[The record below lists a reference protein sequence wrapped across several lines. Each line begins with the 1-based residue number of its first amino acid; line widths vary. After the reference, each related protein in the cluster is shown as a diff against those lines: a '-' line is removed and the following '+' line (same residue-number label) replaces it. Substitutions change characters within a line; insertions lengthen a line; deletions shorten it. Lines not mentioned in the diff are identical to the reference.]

1 MSVDDRTPVLVGVGT
16 AAQRL
21 DDPSAATEAVGL
33 MAEALVAAADDAGAS
48 RLLSRLDQVRVTKG
62 TWGYTDPARW
72 VADAAGASQARSYL
86 ADVGI
91 LQTAV
96 MGDAAAAIASGSA
109 DVIAVVGG
117 EAKYRGLRA
126 SITGVDA
133 PDTDQGGAEPDD
145 FVTPH
150 GMIISRAEI
159 DTGLVMAT
167 HHYAMIENARRFADG
182 QSLEEHRD
190 EVAGLWARFAQV
202 AAANPDAWFQDG
214 QDAAAIATPENGN
227 RMLAWP
233 YTKWHNSQ
241 WNVDQ
246 AAALIFCSAG
256 TARMLG
262 IDSDLWVFPWAAAE
276 SNHMVPVTERPE
288 LHRSPGFAH
297 AGQAVANHVGMA
309 PNEADHVDLY
319 SCFPI
324 AVRTQALELGLD
336 PDRDLTVT
344 GGMTWAG
351 GPLNNYVIQ
360 AAVKLAQVLRAD
372 PGSTGLLT
380 SISGMI
386 TKQGASIWSSEPP
399 AQPFANIEV
408 TDAVAAELQPKP
420 YRAGD
425 GEQAEVV
432 SYTVIWGREGP
443 ERAVAIGEFADGA
456 RTLLV
461 SAVPAVMAA
470 AVAGEFCGRFV
481 VAGADGSFTPVD

>member
-1 MSVDDRTPVLVGVGT
+1 MSFDDRTPVLVGVGT

-21 DDPSAATEAVGL
+21 DDPTEAKEAVAL
-33 MAEALVAAADDAGAS
+33 MAEALMAAADDAGAS
-48 RLLSRLDQVRVTKG
+48 ELIGRLDQVRVTKG
-62 TWGYTDPARW
+62 TWGYSDPARW
-72 VADAAGASQARSYL
+72 VADAVGANQAGSFL

-96 MGDAAAAIASGSA
+96 MGDAAASIASGSA
-109 DVIAVVGG
+109 DVVAVVGG

-126 SITGVDA
+126 AITGVDA
-133 PDTDQGGAEPDD
+133 PDTDQGDAQPDD

-167 HHYAMIENARRFADG
+167 HHYAMIESARRFVDG
-182 QSLEEHRD
+182 QTIDEHRD

-202 AAANPDAWFQDG
+202 AAANPDAWFRDG
-214 QDAAAIATPENGN
+214 LDAAAIATPENGN

-256 TARMLG
+256 TARALG
-262 IDSDLWVFPWAAAE
+262 ISQDRWVFPWAAAE

-297 AGQAVANHVGMA
+297 AGRAVGDHTGVA
-309 PNEADHVDLY
+309 PADADHVDLY

-336 PDRDLTVT
+336 LGRDLTVT

-360 AAVKLAQVLRAD
+360 AAAKLVQVLRAD

-386 TKQGASIWSSEPP
+386 TKQGASVWSTEPP
-399 AQPFANIEV
+399 AQPFANIDV

-420 YRAGD
+420 YRTGD
-425 GEQAEVV
+425 NEQAEVV

-443 ERAVAIGEFADGA
+443 ERAVAIGEFPDGA

-461 SAVPAVMAA
+461 SAAPAVMAA
-470 AVAGEFCGRFV
+470 AVAGEFCGRGV
-481 VAGADGSFTPVD
+481 LAGTDGSFAPVD

>member
-1 MSVDDRTPVLVGVGT
+1 MTIDDRTPVLVGVGT

-21 DDPSAATEAVGL
+21 DDPTEAKEAVGL
-33 MAEALVAAADDAGAS
+33 MADALAAAADDAGS
-48 RLLSRLDQVRVTKG
+48 SSLIDRLDQVRVTQG
-62 TWGYTDPARW
+62 TWGYADPARW
-72 VADAAGASQARSYL
+72 VADEVGATQARSYL
-86 ADVGI
+86 GDVGI

-126 SITGVDA
+126 SITGIEA

-182 QSLEEHRD
+182 QSIEEHRD
-190 EVAGLWARFAQV
+190 EVAGLWARFARV
-202 AAANPDAWFQDG
+202 AAANPDAWFRDG
-214 QDAAAIATPENGN
+214 LDAAAIATPENGN

-256 TARMLG
+256 TARALG
-262 IDSDLWVFPWAAAE
+262 ISSDRWVFPCAAAE

-288 LHRSPGFAH
+288 LHRSPGFAYV
-297 AGQAVANHVGMA
+297 GRAVADHVGMA
-309 PNEADHVDLY
+309 PSEAGHVDLY

-324 AVRTQALELGLD
+324 AVRTQALELDIDL
-336 PDRDLTVT
+336 DRDLTVT

-360 AAVKLAQVLRAD
+360 AAVRMVQVLRAD
-372 PGSTGLLT
+372 PVSTGLLT

-386 TKQGASIWSSEPP
+386 TKQGASVWSAEPP
-399 AQPFANIEV
+399 TQPFANLDV

-420 YRAGD
+420 YRTGD
-425 GEQAEVV
+425 NETAEVV
-432 SYTVIWGREGP
+432 SYTVIWGRDGP
-443 ERAVAIGEFADGA
+443 ERAVVIGEFADGA

-461 SAVPAVMAA
+461 SAVPAVMAS
-470 AVAGEFCGRFV
+470 AVAGEFCGRHV
-481 VAGADGSFTPVD
+481 IAGADGSFTPVD

>member
-1 MSVDDRTPVLVGVGT
+1 MLVGVGT
-16 AAQRL
+16 AAQRFE
-21 DDPSAATEAVGL
+21 DPTDAKEAVAL
-33 MAEALVAAADDAGAS
+33 MAEALTAAADDAGAS
-48 RLLSRLDQVRVTKG
+48 SLIGRLDQVRVTQG
-62 TWGYTDPARW
+62 TWGYSNPARW
-72 VADAAGASQARSYL
+72 VADAAGATQARSYL

-126 SITGVDA
+126 SITGVEV
-133 PDTDQGGAEPDD
+133 PDTDQGGAQPDD

-182 QSLEEHRD
+182 QTIEDHRD

-202 AAANPDAWFQDG
+202 AAANPDAWFRDG
-214 QDAAAIATPENGN
+214 LDAAAIATPENGN

-246 AAALIFCSAG
+246 AAALIFCSAE
-256 TARMLG
+256 TARALG
-262 IDSDLWVFPWAAAE
+262 ISSDRWVFPWAAAE

-297 AGQAVANHVGMA
+297 AGRAVADHVGMA
-309 PNEADHVDLY
+309 PSESDHVDLY

-324 AVRTQALELGLD
+324 AVRTQALELGIDLG
-336 PDRDLTVT
+336 RDLTVT

-386 TKQGASIWSSEPP
+386 TKQGASVWSSEPP
-399 AQPFANIEV
+399 TQQFANIDV

-420 YRAGD
+420 YRTGD

-443 ERAVAIGEFADGA
+443 ERAVAIGEFPDGA

-461 SAVPAVMAA
+461 SAVPTVMAA
-470 AVAGEFCGRFV
+470 AVVGEFCGRTV
-481 VAGADGSFTPVD
+481 TVAGDGSFTPTD

>member
-1 MSVDDRTPVLVGVGT
+1 MSFDDRTPVLVGVGT

-21 DDPSAATEAVGL
+21 DDPTEAKEAVAL
-33 MAEALVAAADDAGAS
+33 MAEALLAAADDAGAS
-48 RLLSRLDQVRVTKG
+48 SLIGRLDQVRVTKG
-62 TWGYTDPARW
+62 TWGYSDPARW
-72 VADAAGASQARSYL
+72 VADAVGANQARSFL

-96 MGDAAAAIASGSA
+96 MGDAAASIASGSA
-109 DVIAVVGG
+109 DVVAVVGG

-182 QSLEEHRD
+182 QTIDEHRD
-190 EVAGLWARFAQV
+190 EVAGVWARFAQV
-202 AAANPDAWFQDG
+202 AASNPDAWFQEG
-214 QDAAAIATPENGN
+214 LDAAAIATPENGN

-256 TARMLG
+256 TARALG
-262 IDSDLWVFPWAAAE
+262 IPSDFWLFPWAAAE

-297 AGQAVANHVGMA
+297 AGRALSQHLGMA
-309 PNEADHVDLY
+309 PSDADHVDLY

-336 PDRDLTVT
+336 LGRDLTMT

-386 TKQGASIWSSEPP
+386 TKQGASVWSAEPP
-399 AQPFANIEV
+399 EQPFANIDV

-420 YRAGD
+420 YRTGD
-425 GEQAEVV
+425 NEQAEVV

-443 ERAVAIGEFADGA
+443 ERAVAIGEFPDGA

-461 SAVPAVMAA
+461 SAAPAVMAA
-470 AVAGEFCGRFV
+470 AVAGEFCGRGV
-481 VAGADGSFTPVD
+481 IASADGSFTPAD

>member
-1 MSVDDRTPVLVGVGT
+1 MLVGVGT

-21 DDPSAATEAVGL
+21 DDPSDAVEAVAL
-33 MAEALVAAADDAGAS
+33 MAEALAAASDDAGNS
-48 RLLSRLDQVRVTKG
+48 GLLGRLDQVRVTKG
-62 TWGYTDPARW
+62 TWGYSDPARW
-72 VADAAGASQARSYL
+72 VADAVGANQARSYL

-126 SITGVDA
+126 SIAGVEA

-150 GMIISRAEI
+150 GMIISQAEI
-159 DTGLVMAT
+159 DLRLVMAT

-182 QSLEEHRD
+182 QTIEEHRD

-202 AAANPDAWFQDG
+202 AAANPDAWFRDG
-214 QDAAAIATPENGN
+214 LDAAAIATPDNGN

-256 TARMLG
+256 TARALG
-262 IDSDLWVFPWAAAE
+262 IASDRWVFPWAAAE

-297 AGQAVANHVGMA
+297 SGRALSDHLGMA
-309 PNEADHVDLY
+309 PNEADHIDLY

-324 AVRTQALELGLD
+324 AVRTQALELGLGF
-336 PDRDLTVT
+336 DRDLTVT

-360 AAVKLAQVLRAD
+360 AAAKLAEVLRAD
-372 PGSTGLLT
+372 PGSRGLLT
-380 SISGMI
+380 SVSGMI
-386 TKQGASIWSSEPP
+386 TKQGASVWSTDPP
-399 AQPFANIEV
+399 AQPFANLDV
-408 TDAVAAELQPKP
+408 TDAVAADLHPKP
-420 YRAGD
+420 YRTGD
-425 GEQAEVV
+425 NEQAAVV

-443 ERAVAIGEFADGA
+443 ERAVAIGEFPDGA
-456 RTLLV
+456 RTLVV
-461 SAVPAVMAA
+461 SAAPDVMAA
-470 AVAGEFCGRFV
+470 VTAAEFCGRSLV
-481 VAGADGSFTPVD
+481 VAGDGTFTPAS

>member
-1 MSVDDRTPVLVGVGT
+1 MSFDDRTPVLVGVGT

-21 DDPSAATEAVGL
+21 DDPTEAKEAVAL
-33 MAEALVAAADDAGAS
+33 MAEALLAAADDAGAS
-48 RLLSRLDQVRVTKG
+48 SLIGRLDQVRVTKG
-62 TWGYTDPARW
+62 TWGYSDPARW
-72 VADAAGASQARSYL
+72 VADAVGANQARSFL

-96 MGDAAAAIASGSA
+96 MGDAAASIASGSA
-109 DVIAVVGG
+109 DVVAVVGG

-182 QSLEEHRD
+182 QTIDEHRD
-190 EVAGLWARFAQV
+190 EVAGVWARFAQV
-202 AAANPDAWFQDG
+202 AAVNPDAWFRDG
-214 QDAAAIATPENGN
+214 LDAAAIATPENGN

-256 TARMLG
+256 TARALG
-262 IDSDLWVFPWAAAE
+262 ISSDRWVFPWAAAE

-297 AGQAVANHVGMA
+297 AGRAVGDHTGVA
-309 PNEADHVDLY
+309 PADADHVDLY

-336 PDRDLTVT
+336 LGRDLTVT

-386 TKQGASIWSSEPP
+386 TKQGASVWSAEPP
-399 AQPFANIEV
+399 AQPFANIDV
-408 TDAVAAELQPKP
+408 TDAVAAELQPRP
-420 YRAGD
+420 YRTGD
-425 GEQAEVV
+425 NEQAEVV

-443 ERAVAIGEFADGA
+443 ERAVAIGEFPDGT

-461 SAVPAVMAA
+461 SAAPAVMSA
-470 AVAGEFCGRFV
+470 AVAGEFCGRGV
-481 VAGADGSFTPVD
+481 LAGADGSFAPVD

>member
-1 MSVDDRTPVLVGVGT
+1 
-16 AAQRL
+16 
-21 DDPSAATEAVGL
+21 
-33 MAEALVAAADDAGAS
+33 MAEALVAAADDAGAGG
-48 RLLSRLDQVRVTKG
+48 LIGRLDQVRVTKG
-62 TWGYTDPARW
+62 TWGYSDPARW
-72 VADAAGASQARSYL
+72 VADAVGANQARSFL

-96 MGDAAAAIASGSA
+96 MGDAAAVIASGSA
-109 DVIAVVGG
+109 DVVAVVGG

-182 QSLEEHRD
+182 QTIDEHRNV
-190 EVAGLWARFAQV
+190 VAGLWARFAQV
-202 AAANPDAWFQDG
+202 AASNPDAWFQEG
-214 QDAAAIATPENGN
+214 LDASAIATPENGN

-246 AAALIFCSAG
+246 AAALVFCSAG
-256 TARMLG
+256 TAEALG
-262 IDSDLWVFPWAAAE
+262 ISRDRWVFPWAAAE

-297 AGQAVANHVGMA
+297 AGRAVGDHTGVA
-309 PNEADHVDLY
+309 PAEADYVDLY

-324 AVRTQALELGLD
+324 AVRTQVLELGLD
-336 PDRDLTVT
+336 LDRDLTVT

-360 AAVKLAQVLRAD
+360 AAAKLVQVLRAD

-386 TKQGASIWSSEPP
+386 TKQGASVWSTEPP
-399 AQPFANIEV
+399 AQPFANIDV

-420 YRAGD
+420 YRTGD
-425 GEQAEVV
+425 NEQAEVV

-443 ERAVAIGEFADGA
+443 ERAVAIGEFSDGA

-461 SAVPAVMAA
+461 SAAPAVMSA
-470 AVAGEFCGRFV
+470 AVAGEFCGRGV
-481 VAGADGSFTPVD
+481 IASADGSFTPTD

>member
-1 MSVDDRTPVLVGVGT
+1 MTIEDRTPVLVGVAT
-16 AAQRL
+16 ASQRF
-21 DDPSAATEAVGL
+21 DDPTDASEAVAL
-33 MAEALVAAADDAGAS
+33 MAQALVAAADDAGAGG
-48 RLLSRLDQVRVTKG
+48 LLGRLDQVRVTKG

-72 VADAAGASQARSYL
+72 VADAAGAPQARSFL

-96 MGDAAAAIASGSA
+96 MGDTAAAIASGSA
-109 DVIAVVGG
+109 DVVAVVGG

-126 SITGVDA
+126 SITGIDA

-167 HHYAMIENARRFADG
+167 HHYAMIENARRYADG
-182 QSLEEHRD
+182 QSIDEHRD
-190 EVAGLWARFAQV
+190 EMAGLWARFAQV
-202 AAANPDAWFQDG
+202 AAANPDAWFRDG
-214 QDAAAIATPENGN
+214 LDPVAIATPENGN

-256 TARMLG
+256 TARALG
-262 IDSDLWVFPWAAAE
+262 IDSDRWVFPWAAAE

-297 AGQAVANHVGMA
+297 AGRAVANHVGMA
-309 PNEADHVDLY
+309 PGEADHLELY

-324 AVRTQALELGLD
+324 AVRTQALELGIDLN
-336 PDRDLTVT
+336 RDLTVT

-386 TKQGASIWSSEPP
+386 TKQGASIWSTKPP
-399 AQPFANIEV
+399 AQAFANIDV
-408 TDAVAAELQPKP
+408 TDAVAAELHAKP
-420 YRAGD
+420 YRTGD
-425 GEQAEVV
+425 NEEAEVV

-456 RTLLV
+456 RTLVV
-461 SAVPAVMAA
+461 STAPDVMAA
-470 AVAGEFCGRFV
+470 AVAGEFCGCCV
-481 VAGADGSFTPVD
+481 IASADGSFTPGD

>member
-1 MSVDDRTPVLVGVGT
+1 MTTDDRTPVLVGVGT
-16 AAQRL
+16 AAQRF
-21 DDPSAATEAVGL
+21 DDPTEAKEAVGL
-33 MAEALVAAADDAGAS
+33 MADALVAAADDAGAGG
-48 RLLSRLDQVRVTKG
+48 LLGRLDQVRVTKG
-62 TWGYTDPARW
+62 TWGYSDPARW
-72 VADAAGASQARSYL
+72 VADAAGAGQARSFL

-182 QSLEEHRD
+182 QSLEAHRD

-202 AAANPDAWFQDG
+202 AAANPDAWFRDG
-214 QDAAAIATPENGN
+214 LDAAAIATPENGN

-256 TARMLG
+256 TARAMG
-262 IDSDLWVFPWAAAE
+262 IASDRWVFPWAAAE
-276 SNHMVPVTERPE
+276 SNYMVPVTERPE

-297 AGQAVANHVGMA
+297 AGRAVADHAGMA
-309 PNEADHVDLY
+309 PAEADHVDLY

-324 AVRTQALELGLD
+324 AVRTQALELGIDLG
-336 PDRDLTVT
+336 RDLTVT

-386 TKQGASIWSSEPP
+386 TKQGASMWSSEPP
-399 AQPFANIEV
+399 AQPFANIDV

-420 YRAGD
+420 YRTGD

-443 ERAVAIGEFADGA
+443 ERAVVIGEFADGA

-461 SAVPAVMAA
+461 SAVPAAMAA
-470 AVAGEFCGRFV
+470 AVAGEFCGRSV
-481 VAGADGSFTPVD
+481 IAGADGSFTPTD

>member
-1 MSVDDRTPVLVGVGT
+1 
-16 AAQRL
+16 
-21 DDPSAATEAVGL
+21 
-33 MAEALVAAADDAGAS
+33 MAEALEVAADDAGAGG
-48 RLLSRLDQVRVTKG
+48 LLGRLDQVRVTKG
-62 TWGYTDPARW
+62 TWGYSDPARW
-72 VADAAGASQARSYL
+72 VAEAVGANQARSYL

-126 SITGVDA
+126 AITGVGA

-150 GMIISRAEI
+150 GMIISQAEI
-159 DTGLVMAT
+159 DLRLVMAT
-167 HHYAMIENARRFADG
+167 HHYAMIENARRYADG
-182 QSLEEHRD
+182 QTIEEHRD
-190 EVAGLWARFAQV
+190 QVAGLWARFAQV
-202 AAANPDAWFQDG
+202 AAANPDAWFRDG
-214 QDAAAIATPENGN
+214 LDAAAIATPDNGN

-256 TARMLG
+256 TARALD
-262 IDSDLWVFPWAAAE
+262 ISSDRWVFPWAAAE

-297 AGQAVANHVGMA
+297 AGRALSDYLGMA

-324 AVRTQALELGLD
+324 AVRTQALELGLGF
-336 PDRDLTVT
+336 DRDLTVT

-372 PGSTGLLT
+372 SGTRGLLT
-380 SISGMI
+380 SVSGMI
-386 TKQGASIWSSEPP
+386 TKQGASMWSTEPP
-399 AQPFANIEV
+399 AQPFANLDV
-408 TDAVAAELQPKP
+408 TDAVAADLQPKP
-420 YRAGD
+420 YRTGD
-425 GEQAEVV
+425 NEQATVV

-443 ERAVAIGEFADGA
+443 ERAVAVGELADGA
-456 RTLLV
+456 RTLVV
-461 SAVPAVMAA
+461 STAPDVMAA
-470 AVAGEFCGRFV
+470 VTVEEFCGRCLV
-481 VAGADGSFTPVD
+481 VFADGSFTPAG

>member
-1 MSVDDRTPVLVGVGT
+1 MADALVG
-16 AAQRL
+16 
-21 DDPSAATEAVGL
+21 
-33 MAEALVAAADDAGAS
+33 AADDAGS
-48 RLLSRLDQVRVTKG
+48 SSLIDRLDQVRVTQG
-62 TWGYTDPARW
+62 TWVYADPARW
-72 VADAAGASQARSYL
+72 VADAVGATQARSYL
-86 ADVGI
+86 GDVGI

-126 SITGVDA
+126 SITGIEA
-133 PDTDQGGAEPDD
+133 PDTDQTGAEPDD

-182 QSLEEHRD
+182 QSIEEHRD

-214 QDAAAIATPENGN
+214 LDAAAIATPENGN

-256 TARMLG
+256 TARALG
-262 IDSDLWVFPWAAAE
+262 ISSDRWVFPWAAAE

-288 LHRSPGFAH
+288 LHRSPGFAY
-297 AGQAVANHVGMA
+297 AGRAVADHVGMA
-309 PNEADHVDLY
+309 PSEAGHVDLY

-324 AVRTQALELGLD
+324 AVRTQALELGIGL
-336 PDRDLTVT
+336 DRDLTVT

-360 AAVKLAQVLRAD
+360 AAVKLAHVLRAD
-372 PGSTGLLT
+372 PASTGLLT

-386 TKQGASIWSSEPP
+386 TKQGASMWSAEPP
-399 AQPFANIEV
+399 TQPFANLDV

-420 YRAGD
+420 YRTGD
-425 GEQAEVV
+425 NETAEVV

-443 ERAVAIGEFADGA
+443 ERAVVIGEFADGA

-470 AVAGEFCGRFV
+470 TVAGEFCGRHV
-481 VAGADGSFTPVD
+481 IAGADGSFTPTD

>member
-1 MSVDDRTPVLVGVGT
+1 MNVDDRTPVLVGVAT

-21 DDPSAATEAVGL
+21 DDPTDAKEAVAL

-48 RLLSRLDQVRVTKG
+48 GLIDRLDQVRATKG

-72 VADAAGASQARSYL
+72 VADAVGATQARSFL

-96 MGDAAAAIASGSA
+96 MGDTAAAIASGAA
-109 DVIAVVGG
+109 DVVAVVGG

-126 SITGVDA
+126 AITGADA

-182 QSLEEHRD
+182 QTIDEHRD
-190 EVAGLWARFAQV
+190 VVAGLWARFAQI
-202 AAANPDAWFQDG
+202 AASNPDAWFRDG
-214 QDAAAIATPENGN
+214 LDALAIAIPDNGN

-256 TARMLG
+256 AARALG
-262 IDSDLWVFPWAAAE
+262 IPSDRWVFPWAAAE

-288 LHRSPGFAH
+288 PHRSPGFAH
-297 AGQAVANHVGMA
+297 AGRALSDHLGMA
-309 PNEADHVDLY
+309 ARDADHLDLY

-324 AVRTQALELGLD
+324 AVRTQALEMGIDL
-336 PDRDLTVT
+336 DRDLTVT

-360 AAVKLAQVLRAD
+360 AAVKLVQVLRAD

-386 TKQGASIWSSEPP
+386 TKQGVSMWSAEPP
-399 AQPFANIEV
+399 AQPFANIDV
-408 TDAVAAELQPKP
+408 TNAVAAELQPKP
-420 YRAGD
+420 YRTGD
-425 GEQAEVV
+425 NEKAEVV

-443 ERAVAIGEFADGA
+443 ERAVVIGEFPDGA

-461 SAVPAVMAA
+461 SAVPEVMAA
-470 AVAGEFCGRFV
+470 ATVGEFCGRSI
-481 VAGADGSFTPVD
+481 VAVADGSFTPVD

>member
-1 MSVDDRTPVLVGVGT
+1 
-16 AAQRL
+16 
-21 DDPSAATEAVGL
+21 
-33 MAEALVAAADDAGAS
+33 MADALVAAADDAGAS
-48 RLLSRLDQVRVTKG
+48 SLIGRLEQVRVTQG
-62 TWGYTDPARW
+62 TWGYADPARW
-72 VADAAGASQARSYL
+72 VADAAGATQARSYL

-126 SITGVDA
+126 SITGIGA
-133 PDTDQGGAEPDD
+133 PETDQRGAEPDD

-182 QSLEEHRD
+182 QTISEHRD
-190 EVAGLWARFAQV
+190 EVAELWARFAQV
-202 AAANPDAWFQDG
+202 AATNPEAWFQDG
-214 QDAAAIATPENGN
+214 LDAAAIATPDNGN

-256 TARMLG
+256 TARDLG
-262 IDSDLWVFPWAAAE
+262 ISSDRWIFPLAAAE

-297 AGQAVANHVGMA
+297 AGRAVADHVDLA
-309 PNEADHVDLY
+309 PSEADHIDLY

-324 AVRTQALELGLD
+324 AVRTQALEMGIDLG
-336 PDRDLTVT
+336 RDLTVT

-360 AAVKLAQVLRAD
+360 AAVKLVHVLRAD

-386 TKQGASIWSSEPP
+386 TKQGASMWSSEPP
-399 AQPFANIEV
+399 AQQFANIDV
-408 TDAVAAELQPKP
+408 TDEVAAKLQPQP
-420 YRAGD
+420 YRTGEN
-425 GEQAEVV
+425 EQATVV

-461 SAVPAVMAA
+461 SAVPEVMAA
-470 AVAGEFCGRFV
+470 AVVEEFCGRTIT
-481 VAGADGSFTPVD
+481 VAADGSFTPTD

>member
-1 MSVDDRTPVLVGVGT
+1 M
-16 AAQRL
+16 AQ
-21 DDPSAATEAVGL
+21 
-33 MAEALVAAADDAGAS
+33 ALVAAADDAGAG
-48 RLLSRLDQVRVTKG
+48 RLLGRLDQVRVTKG
-62 TWGYTDPARW
+62 TWGYSDPARW
-72 VADAAGASQARSYL
+72 VAEAVGATRARSHL

-96 MGDAAAAIASGSA
+96 MGDAAAAIASGTA
-109 DVIAVVGG
+109 DVVAVVGG
-117 EAKYRGLRA
+117 EAKHRALRA
-126 SITGVDA
+126 SITGKDA
-133 PDTDQGGAEPDD
+133 PDTDQGGVEPDEL
-145 FVTPH
+145 VTPQ

-159 DTGLVMAT
+159 DKGLVMAT

-182 QSLEEHRD
+182 QTIEEHRA
-190 EVAGLWARFAQV
+190 EVSNLWARFAQV
-202 AAANPDAWFQDG
+202 AAANPDAWFRDG
-214 QDAAAIATPENGN
+214 LDAAAIATPANGN

-246 AAALIFCSAG
+246 AGALIFCSAG
-256 TARMLG
+256 TARALG
-262 IDSDLWVFPWAAAE
+262 VPANRWVFPWAAAE
-276 SNHMVPVTERPE
+276 SNHVVAVTERPE

-297 AGQAVANHVGMA
+297 AGRALADHTGVA
-309 PNEADHVDLY
+309 PNEMDHVDLY

-324 AVRTQALELGLD
+324 AVRTQALELGID
-336 PDRDLTVT
+336 IAGERSPTVT

-386 TKQGASIWSSEPP
+386 TKQGVSAWSTEPP
-399 AQPFANIEV
+399 SQPFANLDV
-408 TDAVAAELQPKP
+408 TRTVAGELRPKP
-420 YRAGD
+420 YRVGEGEGE
-425 GEQAEVV
+425 GEQATVV

-443 ERAVAIGEFADGA
+443 ERAVVIGEFADGA

-461 SAVPAVMAA
+461 SSIPTVMAA

-481 VAGADGSFTPVD
+481 VAAGDGSFMPID

>member
-1 MSVDDRTPVLVGVGT
+1 MSFDDRTPVLVGVGT

-21 DDPSAATEAVGL
+21 DDPTEAKEAVAL
-33 MAEALVAAADDAGAS
+33 MAEALIEAADDAGTGS
-48 RLLSRLDQVRVTKG
+48 LIGRLDQVRVTKG

-72 VADAAGASQARSYL
+72 VADAVGANQARSFL

-96 MGDAAAAIASGSA
+96 MGDAAASIASGVA
-109 DVIAVVGG
+109 DVVAVVGG

-182 QSLEEHRD
+182 QTIDEHRD
-190 EVAGLWARFAQV
+190 VVAGLWARFAQV
-202 AAANPDAWFQDG
+202 AASNPSAWFQEG
-214 QDAAAIATPENGN
+214 LDASAIATPENGN

-256 TARMLG
+256 TARALG
-262 IDSDLWVFPWAAAE
+262 ISSDRWVFPWAAAE

-288 LHRSPGFAH
+288 LHRSPGFAY
-297 AGQAVANHVGMA
+297 AGRAVADHVGMA
-309 PNEADHVDLY
+309 PSEAGHVDLY

-324 AVRTQALELGLD
+324 AVRTQALELGFDL
-336 PDRDLTVT
+336 DRDLTVT

-360 AAVKLAQVLRAD
+360 ATVKMAQVLRAD
-372 PGSTGLLT
+372 PVSTGLLT

-386 TKQGASIWSSEPP
+386 TKQGASMWS
-399 AQPFANIEV
+399 AQPPSQAFANIDV
-408 TDAVAAELQPKP
+408 TEAVAAELQPKP
-420 YRAGD
+420 YRTGD
-425 GEQAEVV
+425 NETAEVV

-461 SAVPAVMAA
+461 SAVPAVMAS
-470 AVAGEFCGRFV
+470 AVAGEFCGRHV
-481 VAGADGSFTPVD
+481 IAGADGSFTPTD

>member
-1 MSVDDRTPVLVGVGT
+1 MSIDDRTPVLVGVGT
-16 AAQRL
+16 AAQRFEN
-21 DDPSAATEAVGL
+21 PTEAKEAVGL
-33 MAEALVAAADDAGAS
+33 MADALVTAADDTGAS
-48 RLLSRLDQVRVTKG
+48 SLIGRLDQVRATQG
-62 TWGYTDPARW
+62 TWGYADPARW
-72 VADAAGASQARSYL
+72 VADQVGATQARSYL

-117 EAKYRGLRA
+117 EAKYRGLRS
-126 SITGVDA
+126 SITGIEA

-182 QSLEEHRD
+182 QTIDDHRD

-214 QDAAAIATPENGN
+214 LDAAAIATPANGN

-256 TARMLG
+256 TARTLG
-262 IDSDLWVFPWAAAE
+262 IAPDRWVFPWAAAE

-297 AGQAVANHVGMA
+297 AGRALGEYIGMA
-309 PNEADHVDLY
+309 PNEADYVDLY

-324 AVRTQALELGLD
+324 AVRTQALEMGIDLG
-336 PDRDLTVT
+336 RDLTVT

-386 TKQGASIWSSEPP
+386 TKQGVSIWSTQPP
-399 AQPFANIEV
+399 AQPFANIDV

-420 YRAGD
+420 YRTGD

-432 SYTVIWGREGP
+432 SCTVIWGREDP
-443 ERAVAIGEFADGA
+443 ERAVVIGEFADGA

-470 AVAGEFCGRFV
+470 AVAGEFCGRCV
-481 VAGADGSFTPVD
+481 IAGADGSFTPTD

>member
-21 DDPSAATEAVGL
+21 DDPTEAKEAVDL
-33 MAEALVAAADDAGAS
+33 MAQALVVAADDAGS
-48 RLLSRLDQVRVTKG
+48 SSLIGRLDQVRVTQG
-62 TWGYTDPARW
+62 TWGYSDPARW
-72 VADAAGASQARSYL
+72 VADAVGANQARSYL

-126 SITGVDA
+126 SITGIEA

-182 QSLEEHRD
+182 HTIEEHRD

-214 QDAAAIATPENGN
+214 LDSAAIATPENGN

-246 AAALIFCSAG
+246 AAALIFCSAD
-256 TARMLG
+256 TARALG
-262 IDSDLWVFPWAAAE
+262 IAPDRWVFPWAAAE

-297 AGQAVANHVGMA
+297 AGRAVADHVGMA
-309 PNEADHVDLY
+309 PSEAGHVDLY

-324 AVRTQALELGLD
+324 AVRTQALELDIDLS
-336 PDRDLTVT
+336 RDLTVT

-360 AAVKLAQVLRAD
+360 AAAKLAQVLRAD
-372 PGSTGLLT
+372 SGSTGLLT
-380 SISGMI
+380 SVSGMI
-386 TKQGASIWSSEPP
+386 TKQGASMWSSEPP
-399 AQPFANIEV
+399 AQPFANIDV
-408 TDAVAAELQPKP
+408 TDAVAVELQPKP
-420 YRAGD
+420 YRTGEN
-425 GEQAEVV
+425 EQATVV

-461 SAVPAVMAA
+461 SAVPPVMAA
-470 AVAGEFCGRFV
+470 VVVEEFCGRTV
-481 VAGADGSFTPVD
+481 TVAGDGSFTPTD

>member
-21 DDPSAATEAVGL
+21 DDPTEAKEAVGL
-33 MAEALVAAADDAGAS
+33 MADALVAAADDTGAGG
-48 RLLSRLDQVRVTKG
+48 LLDRLDQVRVTQG
-62 TWGYTDPARW
+62 TWGYADPARW
-72 VADAAGASQARSYL
+72 VADAVGANQARSYL

-96 MGDAAAAIASGSA
+96 MGDAAAFIASGAA
-109 DVIAVVGG
+109 DVVAVVGG
-117 EAKYRGLRA
+117 EAKFRGLRA
-126 SITGVDA
+126 SITGIEA
-133 PDTDQGGAEPDD
+133 PDTDQGGTEPDD

-150 GMIISRAEI
+150 GMIISQAEI

-182 QSLEEHRD
+182 QNIDEHRD

-202 AAANPDAWFQDG
+202 AASNPDAWFQDG
-214 QDAAAIATPENGN
+214 LDAAAIATPESGN

-256 TARMLG
+256 TARALG
-262 IDSDLWVFPWAAAE
+262 ISSDRWVFPWAAAE

-297 AGQAVANHVGMA
+297 AGRAVANHVGMA
-309 PNEADHVDLY
+309 PNKADHVDLY

-360 AAVKLAQVLRAD
+360 SAVKLAQVLRAD

-386 TKQGASIWSSEPP
+386 TKQGASVWSTEPP
-399 AQPFANIEV
+399 AQPFANLDV
-408 TDAVAAELQPKP
+408 TDAVAAELQPKS
-420 YRAGD
+420 YRTGD
-425 GEQAEVV
+425 NETAEVV

-470 AVAGEFCGRFV
+470 VVVEEFCGRSV
-481 VAGADGSFTPVD
+481 TVGADGSFTPVD

>member
-1 MSVDDRTPVLVGVGT
+1 MIVDDRTPVLVGVAT
-16 AAQRL
+16 ASQRC
-21 DDPSAATEAVGL
+21 DDPSDASEAVAL
-33 MAEALVAAADDAGAS
+33 MAQALVAAADDAGAGG
-48 RLLSRLDQVRVTKG
+48 LLSRLDQVRVTKG

-72 VADAAGASQARSYL
+72 VADEAGATQARSHL

-96 MGDAAAAIASGSA
+96 MGDAAATIASGAA
-109 DVIAVVGG
+109 DVVAVVGG

-126 SITGVDA
+126 SITGIDA
-133 PDTDQGGAEPDD
+133 PDTDQGGAEPDE

-182 QSLEEHRD
+182 QAIDEHRD
-190 EVAGLWARFAQV
+190 EMAGLCARFARV
-202 AAANPDAWFQDG
+202 AESNPDAWFRDG
-214 QDAAAIATPENGN
+214 LSAEVIATPANGN

-256 TARMLG
+256 TARSLG
-262 IDSDLWVFPWAAAE
+262 IDLDRWVFPWAAAE
-276 SNHMVPVTERPE
+276 SNHMVPVTERPQ
-288 LHRSPGFAH
+288 LHRSPGFD
-297 AGQAVANHVGMA
+297 HVGRALGEHLGMA

-324 AVRTQALELGLD
+324 AVRTQALELGIAL
-336 PDRDLTVT
+336 DRDLTVT

-386 TKQGASIWSSEPP
+386 TKQGASMWSAQPP
-399 AQPFANIEV
+399 TQPFANLDATE
-408 TDAVAAELQPKP
+408 AVAAELQPKP
-420 YRAGD
+420 YRTGYN
-425 GEQAEVV
+425 EQATVV

-443 ERAVAIGEFADGA
+443 ERAVAIGEFPDSA
-456 RTLLV
+456 RTLVV
-461 SAVPAVMAA
+461 SAAPDVMAA
-470 AVAGEFCGRFV
+470 AIVEEMCGGSIIV
-481 VAGADGSFTPVD
+481 TADGSFTPTG

>member
-21 DDPSAATEAVGL
+21 DDPTEAKEAVAL
-33 MAEALVAAADDAGAS
+33 MAEALVAATDDAGAGG
-48 RLLSRLDQVRVTKG
+48 LLSRLDQVRVTKG
-62 TWGYTDPARW
+62 TWGYADPARW
-72 VADAAGASQARSYL
+72 VADTAGASQARSYL

-96 MGDAAAAIASGSA
+96 MGDAAAAIVSGSA

-126 SITGVDA
+126 SITGVEA
-133 PDTDQGGAEPDD
+133 PDTDQGGAEPDA

-190 EVAGLWARFAQV
+190 QVAGLWARFAQV

-214 QDAAAIATPENGN
+214 LDAAAIATPDNGN

-256 TARMLG
+256 TARSLG
-262 IDSDLWVFPWAAAE
+262 IAPDRWVFPWAAAE

-297 AGQAVANHVGMA
+297 AGRAVANHVGMA
-309 PNEADHVDLY
+309 PGDADHVDLY

-324 AVRTQALELGLD
+324 AVRTQALELGLEL
-336 PDRDLTVT
+336 DRDLTVT

-386 TKQGASIWSSEPP
+386 TKQGASMWSAEPP
-399 AQPFANIEV
+399 TQPFANIDV

-420 YRAGD
+420 YRTGD
-425 GEQAEVV
+425 GEHATVV

-443 ERAVAIGEFADGA
+443 ERAVVIGELADGA

-461 SAVPAVMAA
+461 SAVPAVMAS
-470 AVAGEFCGRFV
+470 AVAGEFCGCYV
-481 VAGADGSFTPVD
+481 IAGTDGSFTPVD

>member
-1 MSVDDRTPVLVGVGT
+1 MLVGVGT

-21 DDPSAATEAVGL
+21 DDSTEAKEAVAL
-33 MAEALVAAADDAGAS
+33 MAEALVAATEDAGAGG
-48 RLLSRLDQVRVTKG
+48 LLGRLDQVRITKG

-72 VADAAGASQARSYL
+72 VADAVGAGQARSYL

-96 MGDAAAAIASGSA
+96 MGDAAAAIASGAA
-109 DVIAVVGG
+109 DVVAVVGG

-126 SITGVDA
+126 SITGIDA

-150 GMIISRAEI
+150 GMIISQAEI
-159 DTGLVMAT
+159 DHRLVMAT

-182 QSLEEHRD
+182 QTIDEHRD

-202 AAANPDAWFQDG
+202 AAANPDAWFRDG
-214 QDAAAIATPENGN
+214 LSAEAIATPDNGN

-256 TARMLG
+256 TARALG
-262 IDSDLWVFPWAAAE
+262 IASDQWVFPWAAAE

-297 AGQAVANHVGMA
+297 AGQALSEHLGMA
-309 PNEADHVDLY
+309 PAEAGHIDLY

-324 AVRTQALELGLD
+324 AVRTQALELGLGL
-336 PDRDLTVT
+336 DRDLTVT

-386 TKQGASIWSSEPP
+386 TKQGASIWSTEPP
-399 AQPFANIEV
+399 AQPFANIDV

-420 YRAGD
+420 YRTGD
-425 GEQAEVV
+425 GEHATVV

-443 ERAVAIGEFADGA
+443 ERAVAIGEFPDGA
-456 RTLLV
+456 RTLAV
-461 SAVPAVMAA
+461 SADPAVMAA
-470 AVAGEFCGRFV
+470 VAAGEFCGRGV
-481 VAGADGSFTPVD
+481 LASADGSFTPAD

>member
-1 MSVDDRTPVLVGVGT
+1 MNYDDRTPVLVGVAT
-16 AAQRL
+16 AAQRC
-21 DDPSAATEAVGL
+21 DDPSDASEAVGL
-33 MAEALVAAADDAGAS
+33 MAQALVAAADDAGATG
-48 RLLSRLDQVRVTKG
+48 LLSRLDQVRATKG

-72 VADAAGASQARSYL
+72 VADAAGAAQARSYL

-96 MGDAAAAIASGSA
+96 MGDTAAAIASGAA
-109 DVIAVVGG
+109 DVVAVVGG

-126 SITGVDA
+126 SITGIDA
-133 PDTDQGGAEPDD
+133 PDTDQGRAEPDE
-145 FVTPH
+145 FVTPR

-182 QSLEEHRD
+182 QTIDEHRD

-202 AAANPDAWFQDG
+202 AAANPDAWFRDG
-214 QDAAAIATPENGN
+214 LSAEVIATPANGN

-256 TARMLG
+256 TARALG
-262 IDSDLWVFPWAAAE
+262 ISTDRWVFPWAAAE
-276 SNHMVPVTERPE
+276 SNHMVPVTERSEP
-288 LHRSPGFAH
+288 HRSPGFAH
-297 AGQAVANHVGMA
+297 AGRALGDHLSMA

-324 AVRTQALELGLD
+324 AVRTQAMELGLRR
-336 PDRDLTVT
+336 DRNLTVT

-360 AAVKLAQVLRAD
+360 AAAKLAQVLRAD

-386 TKQGASIWSSEPP
+386 TKQGASMWSSEPP
-399 AQPFANIEV
+399 TQPFANLDV
-408 TDAVAAELQPKP
+408 TGAVAAELRPKP
-420 YRAGD
+420 YRTGD
-425 GEQAEVV
+425 GEQAAVV

-443 ERAVAIGEFADGA
+443 ERAVAIGEFPDGA
-456 RTLLV
+456 RTLAV
-461 SAVPAVMAA
+461 SSVPDVMAA
-470 AVAGEFCGRFV
+470 AIVEEFCGRSIIV
-481 VAGADGSFTPVD
+481 SAGGSFAPID

>member
-1 MSVDDRTPVLVGVGT
+1 MSIDDRTPVLVGVAT

-21 DDPSAATEAVGL
+21 DDPTEAKEAVAL
-33 MAEALVAAADDAGAS
+33 MAQALAAAADDAGAGG
-48 RLLSRLDQVRVTKG
+48 LLGRLDQVRVTKG
-62 TWGYTDPARW
+62 LWAYTDPARW
-72 VADAAGASQARSYL
+72 VADAVGANRARSYL

-96 MGDAAAAIASGSA
+96 MGDAAATIASGSA
-109 DVIAVVGG
+109 DVVAVVGG

-126 SITGVDA
+126 SITGIDA

-150 GMIISRAEI
+150 GTIISQAEI
-159 DTGLVMAT
+159 DLRLVMAT

-182 QSLEEHRD
+182 QTIAEHRD

-202 AAANPDAWFQDG
+202 AAANPDAWFRDG
-214 QDAAAIATPENGN
+214 LDAAAIATPENGN
-227 RMLAWP
+227 RWLAWP

-256 TARMLG
+256 TARALG
-262 IDSDLWVFPWAAAE
+262 VASDRWVFPWAAAE
-276 SNHMVPVTERPE
+276 SNHMVPVSERPE

-297 AGQAVANHVGMA
+297 AGRAVADHVGMA
-309 PNEADHVDLY
+309 PSGADHVDLY

-324 AVRTQALELGLD
+324 AVRTQALEMGIDLG
-336 PDRDLTVT
+336 RDLTVT

-372 PGSTGLLT
+372 SGSTGLLT

-386 TKQGASIWSSEPP
+386 TKQGVSMWSSEPP
-399 AQPFANIEV
+399 AQPFANIDV
-408 TDAVAAELQPKP
+408 TDAAAAELHPKP
-420 YRAGD
+420 YRTGAG
-425 GEQAEVV
+425 ETAEVV

-470 AVAGEFCGRFV
+470 AVAGEFCGSCV
-481 VAGADGSFTPVD
+481 IAGTDGSFTPAD

>member
-1 MSVDDRTPVLVGVGT
+1 M
-16 AAQRL
+16 AQ
-21 DDPSAATEAVGL
+21 
-33 MAEALVAAADDAGAS
+33 ALAAAADDAGAS
-48 RLLSRLDQVRVTKG
+48 GLLGRLDQVRVTKG

-72 VADAAGASQARSYL
+72 VADAVGATQARSYL

-96 MGDAAAAIASGSA
+96 MGDAAAAIASGAA

-126 SITGVDA
+126 AITGVDA

-150 GMIISRAEI
+150 GMIISQAEI
-159 DTGLVMAT
+159 DHRLVMAT

-182 QSLEEHRD
+182 QTIEDHRD
-190 EVAGLWARFAQV
+190 EVAGLWSRFAQV
-202 AAANPDAWFQDG
+202 AAANPDAWFRDG
-214 QDAAAIATPENGN
+214 LSAEAIATPDNGN

-256 TARMLG
+256 TARALG
-262 IDSDLWVFPWAAAE
+262 IASDRWVFPWAAAE

-297 AGQAVANHVGMA
+297 AGRALREHLGMA
-309 PNEADHVDLY
+309 PAEADHIDLY

-324 AVRTQALELGLD
+324 AVRTQALELGIGL
-336 PDRDLTVT
+336 DRDLTVT

-360 AAVKLAQVLRAD
+360 AAVKMAQVLRAD

-380 SISGMI
+380 SVSGMI
-386 TKQGASIWSSEPP
+386 TKQGASVWSTEPP
-399 AQPFANIEV
+399 TQPFANIDV
-408 TDAVAAELQPKP
+408 TAAVAAELHPKP
-420 YRAGD
+420 YRPSTGT
-425 GEQAEVV
+425 EEAEVV
-432 SYTVIWGREGP
+432 SYTVIWGREAS
-443 ERAVAIGEFADGA
+443 ERAVASAEFPDGA
-456 RTLLV
+456 RTLVV
-461 SAVPAVMAA
+461 STDPAVMATVTA
-470 AVAGEFCGRFV
+470 AEFCACTVFV
-481 VAGADGSFTPVD
+481 TDEGLFTPAD

>member
-1 MSVDDRTPVLVGVGT
+1 MTISENTPVLVGVGT

-21 DDPSAATEAVGL
+21 DDPTEAAEAVGL
-33 MAEALVAAADDAGAS
+33 MAQALAAAVDDAGAGG
-48 RLLSRLDQVRVTKG
+48 LLGRLDQVRVTKG

-72 VADAAGASQARSYL
+72 VADAVGAIQARSYL

-96 MGDAAAAIASGSA
+96 MGDAAASIASGAA
-109 DVIAVVGG
+109 DVVAVVGG

-150 GMIISRAEI
+150 GMIISQAEI
-159 DTGLVMAT
+159 DHRLVMAT

-182 QSLEEHRD
+182 QSIDEHRD

-214 QDAAAIATPENGN
+214 LDAAAIATPANGN

-246 AAALIFCSAG
+246 AAALIFCSAD
-256 TARMLG
+256 TARALG
-262 IDSDLWVFPWAAAE
+262 IHSDRWVFPWAAAE

-297 AGQAVANHVGMA
+297 AGRALRDHLGMA
-309 PNEADHVDLY
+309 PSDADHVDLY

-336 PDRDLTVT
+336 LGRDLTVT

-386 TKQGASIWSSEPP
+386 TKQGASVWSTEPP
-399 AQPFANIEV
+399 AQPFANIDV

-420 YRAGD
+420 YRTGD
-425 GEQAEVV
+425 GEQATVV

-443 ERAVAIGEFADGA
+443 ERAVAIGEFPDGA
-456 RTLLV
+456 RTLIV
-461 SAVPAVMAA
+461 SAAPAVMAA
-470 AVAGEFCGRFV
+470 VAAGEFCGRGV
-481 VAGADGSFTPVD
+481 LAGADGSFATVD

>member
-1 MSVDDRTPVLVGVGT
+1 MLVGVAT
-16 AAQRL
+16 AAQRF
-21 DDPSAATEAVGL
+21 DNPTEAKEAVGL
-33 MAEALVAAADDAGAS
+33 MAEALAAAAGDAGNS
-48 RLLSRLDQVRVTKG
+48 GLLGRLDQVRVTKG

-72 VADAAGASQARSYL
+72 VADAAGAPQARSHL

-96 MGDAAAAIASGSA
+96 MGDTAAAIASGSA
-109 DVIAVVGG
+109 DVVAVVGG

-126 SITGVDA
+126 AITGIDA

-182 QSLEEHRD
+182 QTIEEHRAV
-190 EVAGLWARFAQV
+190 VAGLWAGFAQI
-202 AAANPDAWFQDG
+202 AAANPDAWFRQG
-214 QDAAAIATPENGN
+214 LDATAIATPENGN

-246 AAALIFCSAG
+246 AAALVFCSAG
-256 TARMLG
+256 TARSLG
-262 IDSDLWVFPWAAAE
+262 ISTDRWVFPWAAAE

-297 AGQAVANHVGMA
+297 AGRALGEHVGMA
-309 PNEADHVDLY
+309 PNEADHIDLY

-324 AVRTQALELGLD
+324 AVRTQVLELDIAL
-336 PDRDLTVT
+336 DRDLTVT

-360 AAVKLAQVLRAD
+360 SAVKMAQVLRAD
-372 PGSTGLLT
+372 PGSTGLVT

-386 TKQGASIWSSEPP
+386 TKQGASLWSAEPP
-399 AQPFANIEV
+399 AHPFANLDV
-408 TDAVAAELQPKP
+408 SDAVAAELQPKP
-420 YRAGD
+420 YRVGE
-425 GEQAEVV
+425 GEQATVV
-432 SYTVIWGREGP
+432 SYTVIWGRESP
-443 ERAVAIGEFADGA
+443 ERVVAIGEFADGA

-461 SAVPAVMAA
+461 SAAPAVMAA
-470 AVAGEFCGRFV
+470 AVAGEFCGRGV
-481 VAGADGSFTPVD
+481 VSGADGTFTPVD

>member
-1 MSVDDRTPVLVGVGT
+1 VAIDDRTPVLVGVGT

-21 DDPSAATEAVGL
+21 DDPTEAKEAVGL
-33 MAEALVAAADDAGAS
+33 MAEALVAAADDSGAS
-48 RLLSRLDQVRVTKG
+48 GLVGRLDQVRVTKG
-62 TWGYTDPARW
+62 TWGYADPARW
-72 VADAAGASQARSYL
+72 VADAVGASQARSYL

-126 SITGVDA
+126 SITGVAA

-182 QSLEEHRD
+182 QTIEEHRD

-202 AAANPDAWFQDG
+202 AAANPDAWFRDG
-214 QDAAAIATPENGN
+214 LDAAAIATPENGN

-256 TARMLG
+256 TARALG
-262 IDSDLWVFPWAAAE
+262 ISSDRWVFPWAAAE

-297 AGQAVANHVGMA
+297 AGRAVADHLRMA
-309 PNEADHVDLY
+309 PNEADYIDLY

-324 AVRTQALELGLD
+324 AVRTQALELGIDL
-336 PDRDLTVT
+336 DRDLTVT

-386 TKQGASIWSSEPP
+386 TKQGASAWSALPP
-399 AQPFANIEV
+399 AQPFANLDV
-408 TDAVAAELQPKP
+408 SDAVAAELQPKP

-425 GEQAEVV
+425 SEQATVV

-443 ERAVAIGEFADGA
+443 ERAVVIGEFPDGA

-461 SAVPAVMAA
+461 SAIPAVMAS
-470 AVAGEFCGRFV
+470 AVAGEFCGCRV
-481 VAGADGSFTPVD
+481 VASVDGTFTPTG

>member
-1 MSVDDRTPVLVGVGT
+1 MSVDDRAPVLVGVAT

-21 DDPSAATEAVGL
+21 DDPTEAKEAVAL
-33 MAEALVAAADDAGAS
+33 MAQALVAAADDAGAS
-48 RLLSRLDQVRVTKG
+48 SLVGRLDQVRATKG
-62 TWGYTDPARW
+62 LWAYTDPARW
-72 VADAAGASQARSYL
+72 VADAVGANQARSYL

-96 MGDAAAAIASGSA
+96 IGDAAATIASGSA
-109 DVIAVVGG
+109 DVVAVIGG

-126 SITGVDA
+126 SIAGVDA
-133 PDTDQGGAEPDD
+133 PDTDQGGVEPDD

-150 GMIISRAEI
+150 GTIISQAEI
-159 DTGLVMAT
+159 DLRLVMAT
-167 HHYAMIENARRFADG
+167 HHYAMIENARRFADD
-182 QSLEEHRD
+182 QTIEEHRE

-202 AAANPDAWFQDG
+202 AAANPDAWFREG
-214 QDAAAIATPENGN
+214 LSAEVIATPDNGN
-227 RMLAWP
+227 RWLAWP

-256 TARMLG
+256 TARALG
-262 IDSDLWVFPWAAAE
+262 IASDRWVFPWAAAE

-297 AGQAVANHVGMA
+297 AGRAVADHVGMA
-309 PNEADHVDLY
+309 PNEAGHVDLY

-336 PDRDLTVT
+336 LGRDLTVT

-386 TKQGASIWSSEPP
+386 TKQGASMWSAQPP
-399 AQPFANIEV
+399 AQPFANIDV

-420 YRAGD
+420 YRTGD
-425 GEQAEVV
+425 NEQASVV

-443 ERAVAIGEFADGA
+443 ERAVVIGEFADGA

-461 SAVPAVMAA
+461 SAIPAVMAA

-481 VAGADGSFTPVD
+481 VASTDGSFTPAH

>member
-1 MSVDDRTPVLVGVGT
+1 MNFDDRTPVLVGVAT
-16 AAQRL
+16 AAQRF
-21 DDPSAATEAVGL
+21 DDPTGAKEAVGL
-33 MAEALVAAADDAGAS
+33 MAEALVSAADDAGNS
-48 RLLSRLDQVRVTKG
+48 GLLGRLDQVRVTKG
-62 TWGYTDPARW
+62 TWGYPDPARW

-96 MGDAAAAIASGSA
+96 MGDTAGAIASGSA
-109 DVIAVVGG
+109 DVVAVVGG

-126 SITGVDA
+126 AITGVEA
-133 PDTDQGGAEPDD
+133 PDTDQQGAEPDS

-167 HHYAMIENARRFADG
+167 HHYAMIENARRYADG
-182 QSLEEHRD
+182 HTIEEHRD
-190 EVAGLWARFAQV
+190 EVAGLWARFAQI
-202 AAANPDAWFQDG
+202 AAANPDAWFRDG
-214 QDAAAIATPENGN
+214 LDATAIATPEDGN

-256 TARMLG
+256 TAQALG
-262 IDSDLWVFPWAAAE
+262 ISTDHWVFPWAAAE
-276 SNHMVPVTERPE
+276 SNYMVPVTERPE
-288 LHRSPGFAH
+288 LHRSPGFAY
-297 AGQAVANHVGMA
+297 AGRALADHVGMA
-309 PNEADHVDLY
+309 PNEADHIDLY

-324 AVRTQALELGLD
+324 AVRTQALELYIDL
-336 PDRDLTVT
+336 DRDLTVT

-360 AAVKLAQVLRAD
+360 AAVKMAQVLRAD
-372 PGSTGLLT
+372 PGSTGLVT

-386 TKQGASIWSSEPP
+386 TKQGASLWSAEPP
-399 AQPFANIEV
+399 AQPFASLDV
-408 TDAVAAELQPKP
+408 SDAVAAELQPKP
-420 YRAGD
+420 YRTGD

-443 ERAVAIGEFADGA
+443 ERAVAIGEFPDGA

-461 SAVPAVMAA
+461 SAVPAVMSAA
-470 AVAGEFCGRFV
+470 AAGEFCGCRV

>member
-1 MSVDDRTPVLVGVGT
+1 MTISDRAPVLVGVGT
-16 AAQRL
+16 ATQRL
-21 DDPSAATEAVGL
+21 DDPTEAKEAVAL
-33 MAEALVAAADDAGAS
+33 MAEALAVAADDAGAGG
-48 RLLSRLDQVRVTKG
+48 LIDRLDQVRATKG
-62 TWGYTDPARW
+62 LWSYTDPARW
-72 VADAAGASQARSYL
+72 VADAVGATQARSYL

-91 LQTAV
+91 PQTAV
-96 MGDAAAAIASGSA
+96 MGDAAASIASGSA
-109 DVIAVVGG
+109 DVVAVVGG

-126 SITGVDA
+126 SITGIDA

-150 GMIISRAEI
+150 GTIISQAEI
-159 DTGLVMAT
+159 DLRLVMAT

-182 QSLEEHRD
+182 QTIEDHRD
-190 EVAGLWARFAQV
+190 TVAGLWARFAQI
-202 AAANPDAWFQDG
+202 AAANPDAWFRDG
-214 QDAAAIATPENGN
+214 LDAAAIATPDDGN

-256 TARMLG
+256 TARALG
-262 IDSDLWVFPWAAAE
+262 ISPDRWVFPWAAAE
-276 SNHMVPVTERPE
+276 SNHMVPVSERPE

-297 AGQAVANHVGMA
+297 AGRAVGGHTGIA
-309 PNEADHVDLY
+309 PAEADHVDLY

-336 PDRDLTVT
+336 LGRDLTVT

-360 AAVKLAQVLRAD
+360 AAAKLAQVLRAD

-386 TKQGASIWSSEPP
+386 TKQGTSVWSTEPP
-399 AQPFANIEV
+399 AKPFANIDV

-420 YRAGD
+420 YRTGD
-425 GEQAEVV
+425 NEQAEVV

-443 ERAVAIGEFADGA
+443 ERAVAIGEFPDGA

-461 SAVPAVMAA
+461 SAAPAVMAA
-470 AVAGEFCGRFV
+470 VVAGEFCGRSV
-481 VAGADGSFTPVD
+481 IAGADGSFTPTD

>member
-1 MSVDDRTPVLVGVGT
+1 MLVGAGT
-16 AAQRL
+16 AVQRL
-21 DDPSAATEAVGL
+21 EEPSDAKEAVAL
-33 MAEALVAAADDAGAS
+33 MAQALVAAADDAGAGG
-48 RLLSRLDQVRVTKG
+48 LLSRLDQVRVTKG

-72 VADAAGASQARSYL
+72 VADEVGATQARSHL

-126 SITGVDA
+126 SITGIDA
-133 PDTDQGGAEPDD
+133 PDTDQGGAEPDE

-150 GMIISRAEI
+150 GMIISQAEI
-159 DTGLVMAT
+159 DFRLVMAT

-182 QSLEEHRD
+182 QTIAEHRD
-190 EVAGLWARFAQV
+190 EVAELWARFAHV
-202 AAANPDAWFQDG
+202 AAANPDAWFRDG
-214 QDAAAIATPENGN
+214 LDATAIATPEDGN

-246 AAALIFCSAG
+246 AGALIFCSAG
-256 TARMLG
+256 TARALG
-262 IDSDLWVFPWAAAE
+262 ISADRWVFPWAAAE

-297 AGQAVANHVGMA
+297 AGRAVRDHTGIA
-309 PNEADHVDLY
+309 PAEADHMDLY

-324 AVRTQALELGLD
+324 AVRTQALELGIST
-336 PDRDLTVT
+336 DRDLTVT

-360 AAVKLAQVLRAD
+360 AAVKLAQVLRGD
-372 PGSTGLLT
+372 PGATGLLT

-386 TKQGASIWSSEPP
+386 TKQGASIWSGEPP
-399 AQPFANIEV
+399 ARPFANFDV
-408 TDAVAAELQPKP
+408 SDAVAAELQPRP
-420 YRAGD
+420 YRT
-425 GEQAEVV
+425 GENEKAEVV
-432 SYTVIWGREGP
+432 SYTVICGREGP
-443 ERAVAIGEFADGA
+443 ERAVAVGEFDDGA

-461 SAVPAVMAA
+461 STVAEVMSA
-470 AVAGEFCGRFV
+470 AVVEELCGSAV
-481 VAGADGSFTPVD
+481 TVAGDGSFTPTL

>member
-1 MSVDDRTPVLVGVGT
+1 MTIDDRTPVLVGAGT

-21 DDPSAATEAVGL
+21 DDPTDAKEAVGL
-33 MAEALVAAADDAGAS
+33 MAQALATAADDAGAGG
-48 RLLSRLDQVRVTKG
+48 LLSRLDQVRVTQG
-62 TWGYTDPARW
+62 TWGYADPARW
-72 VADAAGASQARSYL
+72 VADQVGATQARSYL

-96 MGDAAAAIASGSA
+96 MGDAAAAIASGSS

-182 QSLEEHRD
+182 QSIEEHRD

-202 AAANPDAWFQDG
+202 AAANPDAWFRDG
-214 QDAAAIATPENGN
+214 LNASAIATPENGN

-246 AAALIFCSAG
+246 AAALILCSVG
-256 TARMLG
+256 TARALG
-262 IDSDLWVFPWAAAE
+262 IDSDCWVFPWAAAE

-297 AGQAVANHVGMA
+297 AGRALSDHLGMA

-336 PDRDLTVT
+336 LGRDLTVT

-360 AAVKLAQVLRAD
+360 AAVKLAQALRAD

-386 TKQGASIWSSEPP
+386 TKQGVSMWSSEPP
-399 AQPFANIEV
+399 AQPFANIDV

-420 YRAGD
+420 YRTGD
-425 GEQAEVV
+425 GEQATVV

-443 ERAVAIGEFADGA
+443 ERAVVIGELADGA

-461 SAVPAVMAA
+461 STAPAVMAV
-470 AVAGEFCGRFV
+470 AVAGEFCGRYV
-481 VAGADGSFTPVD
+481 IAGADGSFTPAD

>member
-1 MSVDDRTPVLVGVGT
+1 MTISDRTPVLVGVGT
-16 AAQRL
+16 ATQRL
-21 DDPSAATEAVGL
+21 DDPTEAKEAVAL
-33 MAEALVAAADDAGAS
+33 MAQALAAAADDAGAGG
-48 RLLSRLDQVRVTKG
+48 LIDRLDQVRITKG
-62 TWGYTDPARW
+62 LWGYTDPARW
-72 VADAAGASQARSYL
+72 VADAVGATQARSYL

-117 EAKYRGLRA
+117 EAKYRGLRG

-133 PDTDQGGAEPDD
+133 PDTDQGGAEPDE

-150 GMIISRAEI
+150 GMIISQAEI
-159 DTGLVMAT
+159 DLRLVMAT

-182 QSLEEHRD
+182 QTIEEHRD
-190 EVAGLWARFAQV
+190 TVAGLWARFAQV
-202 AAANPDAWFQDG
+202 AAANPDAWFRDG
-214 QDAAAIATPENGN
+214 LDAAAIATPDNGN

-256 TARMLG
+256 TARALG
-262 IDSDLWVFPWAAAE
+262 ISPDRWVFPWAAAE
-276 SNHMVPVTERPE
+276 SNHVVPVSERPE

-297 AGQAVANHVGMA
+297 AGRALSGHLGMA
-309 PNEADHVDLY
+309 PSDADHVDLY

-336 PDRDLTVT
+336 LGRDLTVT

-360 AAVKLAQVLRAD
+360 AAAKLAQVLRDD

-386 TKQGASIWSSEPP
+386 TKQGTSVWSTEPP
-399 AQPFANIEV
+399 AKPFANIDV
-408 TDAVAAELQPKP
+408 TDAVAAELHPKP
-420 YRAGD
+420 YRTGD
-425 GEQAEVV
+425 NEQAEVV

-443 ERAVAIGEFADGA
+443 ERAVVIGEFPDGA

-461 SAVPAVMAA
+461 SAAPAVMAA
-470 AVAGEFCGRFV
+470 AVAGEFCGRGV
-481 VAGADGSFTPVD
+481 LAGADGSFAPVD